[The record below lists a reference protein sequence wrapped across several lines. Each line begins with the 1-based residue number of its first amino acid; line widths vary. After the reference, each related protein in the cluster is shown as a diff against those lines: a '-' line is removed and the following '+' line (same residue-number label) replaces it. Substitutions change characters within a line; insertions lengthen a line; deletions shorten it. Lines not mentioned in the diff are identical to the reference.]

1 MSTTV
6 QKTGTG
12 EFLVML
18 SLEQQAK
25 VKPYRKSVKL
35 KSKAGLRKKMKCQ
48 NRDWLIGWLIE
59 NQQFYIKDKEFEH
72 F

>member
-18 SLEQQAK
+18 SLEQQVK
-25 VKPYRKSVKL
+25 VEPYRKSVKL
-35 KSKAGLRKKMKCQ
+35 KSKAGLRKKNEVLEQ
-48 NRDWLIGWLIE
+48 GLIDWLI
-59 NQQFYIKDKEFEH
+59 D
-72 F
+72 